1 MAYSFGTGVQ
11 AKLGATNY
19 TNYLR
24 GALTGAMIE
33 AEGGAAIGKGI
44 QNALSSIGV
53 GVQKYMKNKEEK
65 LLIDEATDTIVPILD
80 IPAVRKQYGIAE
92 DATPEAVR
100 ESVKKQVKVFGPA
113 ASLQLAREARQSAAF
128 QVGIGAVP
136 ETITQT
142 VEEKVPTFLT
152 PDVNIYAPTSSL
164 MNVPEQSVENFMR
177 TGKITAQAPAM
188 AIDMVSKQPAAT
200 AAAPEAPEI
209 KPVPKNI
216 EPYFAF
222 NAQTGSLVATSK
234 LEQDTLTV
242 RSELKK
248 LEQEEERINSELRN
262 NYTPG
267 YPYAVRAIASGVGRL
282 AGVALGGP
290 LGASLG
296 ASLGKAVP
304 VDPVPFIGEDVTLR
318 NQRLAEI
325 EQQKAPLKNKS
336 IELDNARQYAADFG
350 KQPDKKPSVE
360 ETASNVIDRSLRFA
374 EEVNLD
380 PVDKN
385 QWIQMKTVLKDIP
398 RKATDGEKI
407 AAFVKAYGDIAPID
421 SGVYFKM
428 KQLFDTT
435 PVITD
440 LGGGN
445 QLVTAGGQSFLNKAN
460 EKGTIS
466 ATDRRLNNQEGYAEL
481 LVIASQMGLDAFRA
495 NSPDFYQ
502 RLQMLH
508 SLYGK
513 QSSGIPLTIKEAVD
527 LIYIKPTDGQGDS
540 MTSSTQPASAPTIG
554 RFTVNPR

>member
-1 MAYSFGTGVQ
+1 MAYGFGTTVNPQ
-11 AKLGATNY
+11 LGAVDY
-19 TNYLR
+19 SNYLR
-24 GALTGAMIE
+24 GALTGAYMQ
-33 AEGGAAIGKGI
+33 AEGTAAIGQGI

-65 LLIDEATDTIVPILD
+65 LLVDEATDTIAPLLD
-80 IPAVRKQYGIAE
+80 IPAVRKQYNIRE

-100 ESVKKQVKVFGPA
+100 EAVKKQVKVFGPA

-136 ETITQT
+136 DTITQT
-142 VEEKVPTFLT
+142 VEEKVPTFVT
-152 PDVNIYAPTSSL
+152 PDVNISAPTSFL
-164 MNVPEQSVENFMR
+164 MNVPQQSVEDFMR
-177 TGKITAQAPAM
+177 TGTITPQAPAM

-200 AAAPEAPEI
+200 AAAPETPAI

-222 NAQTGSLVATSK
+222 NAQTRSLVPTRK
-234 LEQDTLTV
+234 LGQDTLAV
-242 RSELKK
+242 RSELNK
-248 LEQEEERINSELRN
+248 LEQEEKQINFELS
-262 NYTPG
+262 PD
-267 YPYAVRAIASGVGRL
+267 YAKSAPRSPDRVGRFGPIL
-282 AGVALGGP
+282 PLPAAL
-290 LGASLG
+290 
-296 ASLGKAVP
+296 K
-304 VDPVPFIGEDVTLR
+304 GEEVETR

-325 EQQKAPLKNKS
+325 EKQKEPLKNKL
-336 IELDNARQYAADFG
+336 IELGNARQFAADFG

-428 KQLFDTT
+428 KQLFDTA

-445 QLVTAGGQSFLNKAN
+445 QLVTANGQSFLIKASENKPVSVAQL
-460 EKGTIS
+460 K
-466 ATDRRLNNQEGYAEL
+466 LNREELYNNLLVEASKTGLDNLRKLHPEGYDEL
-481 LVIASQMGLDAFRA
+481 QKLHISFGKTNTLTGMMFSLPEVVASMSSQPTAGIQTT
-495 NSPDFYQ
+495 SP
-502 RLQMLH
+502 
-508 SLYGK
+508 
-513 QSSGIPLTIKEAVD
+513 VN
-527 LIYIKPTDGQGDS
+527 
-540 MTSSTQPASAPTIG
+540 
-554 RFTVNPR
+554 TVNIRSAADAILGR